1 MNEYAIVELENKN
14 KFVILD
20 SFKYE
25 GKKYFLLVDIYDEQL
40 GEDVKIC
47 IYNEKMNYFE
57 KIVDE
62 DEYNFVADVFNN
74 KLEKQRFIYSE
85 LNKINFSKMVKLT
98 ITNVDGFNYEFKDEH
113 GNKVQKSID
122 FYVQNKPKVGD
133 SIYMT
138 KNVVKEINIF
148 QYGQINYFNKINDD
162 EIIKVV
168 NKKSEYFLQRYYG

>member
-25 GKKYFLLVDIYDEQL
+25 GKKYFLLVDIHGEDL
-40 GEDVKIC
+40 GEEVRVC

-57 KIVDE
+57 KIDDE

-74 KLEKQRFIYSE
+74 KLEKQSAIYSE
-85 LNKINFSKMVKLT
+85 LQNIDFKKMVKL
-98 ITNVDGFNYEFKDEH
+98 IVVSSDGFNYEFKDEH
-113 GNKVQKSID
+113 GNKVQKNID

-168 NKKSEYFLQRYYG
+168 NEKSEYFLQRYYG